1 MLMSNRFRNF
11 KEKNNQFNLSCPY
24 CGDSTKNK
32 FKARGYLLT
41 KKGAY
46 YYYCHNCSISKKF
59 DQFIND
65 HDPMLYREYKLEKL
79 KDSSNLEKTE
89 HISTS
94 TVKTSSFPS
103 YRQSGS
109 PLRKLKKVS
118 QLDWNHPVK
127 KYIQNR
133 MIPNKYHAKLFYCPK
148 FYQWTNSIVPGKFK
162 EEGKDESRL
171 IIPFLDEKGNMFG
184 FQGRS
189 LSAESNLRYITIML
203 DESKS
208 KLYGLDEL
216 DSGKTVYV
224 VEGPF
229 DSMFV
234 SNAVAMA
241 GSDVTVPFKDVV
253 MVYDNE
259 PRNKEIVKKMEKS
272 IDQGRKIVVWPSKIN
287 HKDVNDMVI
296 AGMRCADIRLIIQNN
311 TFSDLS
317 AKMALNVW
325 KRI

>member
-1 MLMSNRFRNF
+1 MSNRFRNF

-287 HKDVNDMVI
+287 HKDINDMVI

>member
-1 MLMSNRFRNF
+1 MSNRFRNF

-148 FYQWTNSIVPGKFK
+148 FYQWTNSIVAGKFK

>member
-1 MLMSNRFRNF
+1 
-11 KEKNNQFNLSCPY
+11 
-24 CGDSTKNK
+24 
-32 FKARGYLLT
+32 
-41 KKGAY
+41 
-46 YYYCHNCSISKKF
+46 
-59 DQFIND
+59 
-65 HDPMLYREYKLEKL
+65 MLYREYKLEKL

>member
-1 MLMSNRFRNF
+1 MSNRFRNF